1 MSPFMNS
8 ESNHVFLAEV
18 AAWPEI
24 QWSAAFWIGAR
35 STHEDGT
42 AGTPGSAL
50 AGAEP
55 PDAAIAIPGIRP
67 AAAATATATAVTS
80 LYLLT
85 GSLLWWGCSGQIH
98 QTHPEESMK
107 LSAGTNQ
114 VGSAGRAARLSATKR
129 VDGAA
134 LRERVGGA
142 RRRLD

>member
-1 MSPFMNS
+1 VSPFMNS
-8 ESNHVFLAEV
+8 ESNRVFLAEV

-42 AGTPGSAL
+42 AGSRGSARS
-50 AGAEP
+50 GAEP

-67 AAAATATATAVTS
+67 AAAATATAVTS

-114 VGSAGRAARLSATKR
+114 VDSSGPAARLSATKR